1 MWIFTTSGF
10 ISAVSN
16 SDGTL
21 KVRARDKASLKAL
34 AKTFNVEIKHTPVAD
49 YPYRVVLGH
58 DQFAEWV
65 DSQAR
70 AIDYNNFKSAVALM
84 RGKGFASALSK
95 VWSTMHQIEDSSA
108 RVTSTDLFTKGL

>member
-49 YPYRVVLGH
+49 YPYRLRLEAG
-58 DQFAEWV
+58 
-65 DSQAR
+65 
-70 AIDYNNFKSAVALM
+70 NFPDGVGP
-84 RGKGFASALSK
+84 RP
-95 VWSTMHQIEDSSA
+95 
-108 RVTSTDLFTKGL
+108 

>member
-49 YPYRVVLGH
+49 YPYRLRLEVG
-58 DQFAEWV
+58 QFSEWV
-65 DSQAR
+65 RSEALNINYR
-70 AIDYNNFKSAVALM
+70 NFKSAAEAS
-84 RGKGFASALSK
+84 RGSAFASALNK
-95 VWSTMHQIEDSSA
+95 VWSVMHDVEDVKA
-108 RVTSTDLFTKGL
+108 RSRNEN